1 MWVNRSNTFRYA
13 ILGVLFGFIFPILST
28 LGDLIMHQLPL
39 TLEGLFQIQ
48 QSTPLHWVID
58 TAPLFLGLAAS
69 LAGRRQDRL
78 TLVNEDLKQQ
88 IRERSRALHQLE
100 NLGTTLEQRVVDRT
114 RKLQAAA
121 DVSHATTS
129 VLDPYQLLRRVVNLV
144 RDRFDL
150 YYVGLFLVDESG
162 QFAVLRAGTGEAG
175 RQMLAAGHRLEV
187 GGDSMI
193 GQCVTK
199 AEGRIALDVGEEAV
213 WFDNPHL
220 PYTRSEM
227 ALPLRSRARVIGAM
241 TVQDTQEAAF
251 DETDIAVMQTMA
263 DQVAVAIDNAQLFAQ
278 TQAALKEMEATHQRY
293 LGQAWAEYTR
303 RRPTSGYRYSTVLEH
318 SEAGLEALGGEIL
331 PVAQQAMKVQRPV
344 VGKSNGRAMRLGEET
359 SSSALVVPIVL
370 RGQPIGALGFEAT
383 ETDRQ
388 WKADDVT
395 LAESIAEQFALAVD
409 NLRLLEETQRRVAR
423 ERLTSEITARMRETL
438 NVETVLKTAA
448 QEVRQALGLPE
459 VIVRLIP
466 QSSEQA
472 RDHMSGD
479 T

>member
-1 MWVNRSNTFRYA
+1 M
-13 ILGVLFGFIFPILST
+13 FPVFST
-28 LGDLIMHQLPL
+28 LGDLIMQRLPL
-39 TLEGLFQIQ
+39 MLESLLQIQ

-58 TAPLFLGLAAS
+58 TAPLFLGLFAG
-69 LAGRRQDRL
+69 LAGRQQDKL
-78 TLVNEDLKQQ
+78 TLLNKELRQQ
-88 IRERSRALHQLE
+88 IRERGQAVHQLE

-150 YYVGLFLVDESG
+150 YYVGLFLVDEAG

-193 GQCVTK
+193 GQCVAK

-227 ALPLRSRARVIGAM
+227 ALPLRSRGRVIGAM

-278 TQAALKEMEATHQRY
+278 TQAALKDMEATHQRY

-303 RRPTSGYRYSTVLEH
+303 RRPTSGYRYSTELGH
-318 SEAGLEALGGEIL
+318 SEAGLVTLGAEIL
-331 PVAQQAMKVQRPV
+331 PLAQQAMKVRRPV
-344 VGKSNGRAMRLGEET
+344 VGKGNGSAMGQGEKT
-359 SSSALVVPIVL
+359 SSPALVVPVVL
-370 RGQPIGALGFEAT
+370 RGQPIGALGFKAT
-383 ETDRQ
+383 EADRQ
-388 WKADDVT
+388 WRADDVA
-395 LAESIAEQFALAVD
+395 LAEAIAEQFALAVD
-409 NLRLLEETQRRVAR
+409 NLRLLDETQRRVAR

-459 VIVRLIP
+459 VIVRLTP
-466 QSSEQA
+466 QTNDRA
-472 RDHMSGD
+472 RDRMSGD